1 MFQIYPLIFA
11 MMGKFYLIEFQC
23 IYFGTSGM
31 LSKCSKEYYKKVND
45 KWIEINNDGII
56 EEVYA
61 TSIVEY
67 IRNKQKAN
75 V

>member
-1 MFQIYPLIFA
+1 
-11 MMGKFYLIEFQC
+11 
-23 IYFGTSGM
+23 M